1 MATLN
6 NTIPKRGSSEVGPL
20 NYLDRTNK
28 MVSDYV
34 VGGSSFICSLVHSQ
48 WGYLKYSWNYLWWDF
63 NLKMF
68 YCRLVVFHANCF
80 CYFCDTQ
87 KAFIRD
93 ILAFTTHTQT
103 LVFFFL
109 THLIRAQKTKYQ
121 NELSLQ
127 MYFFLLLYIFIS
139 FFSFP
144 FTSFHFLSFHTLYF
158 LCFFSFF
165 TSSFILFFSS

>member
-1 MATLN
+1 MSL
-6 NTIPKRGSSEVGPL
+6 
-20 NYLDRTNK
+20 
-28 MVSDYV
+28 

-68 YCRLVVFHANCF
+68 YCRFVVFHTNCF

-87 KAFIRD
+87 KTIYSRYLG
-93 ILAFTTHTQT
+93 IYHTHTQT
-103 LVFFFL
+103 LVFFFFL
-109 THLIRAQKTKYQ
+109 THLIRAQKKTKYQ

-127 MYFFLLLYIFIS
+127 MYFFILLYIFIS
-139 FFSFP
+139 FFLFP

-165 TSSFILFFSS
+165 TSSFILFFFILTI